1 MNDLVTHNWTKAI
14 ALWVQAK
21 AYEMVIAGMTQRE
34 IAQVITEMGR
44 GIRPDRLEGVEYPP
58 DYKISQ
64 QAVTLAFR
72 RYCQRNP
79 PPGLEQMRQIDT
91 QRCDDIY
98 RDMLP
103 IIRGGGHGA
112 ALAADAAT
120 RALAHKAR
128 INGMDAP
135 IKVAATDK
143 QGRDFAPIPIETIRR
158 IMDGGEVRF
167 EHEPNYKQFDDDGEP
182 EKG

>member
-44 GIRPDRLEGVEYPP
+44 GIRPGRLEGVEYPP

-79 PPGLEQMRQIDT
+79 LPASSK
-91 QRCDDIY
+91 CDKST
-98 RDMLP
+98 LS
-103 IIRGGGHGA
+103 
-112 ALAADAAT
+112 AAT
-120 RALAHKAR
+120 
-128 INGMDAP
+128 IS
-135 IKVAATDK
+135 T
-143 QGRDFAPIPIETIRR
+143 
-158 IMDGGEVRF
+158 
-167 EHEPNYKQFDDDGEP
+167 EPCCR
-182 EKG
+182 